1 MAAVAVLP
9 EGKSVFGVKL
19 RDTLE
24 RDLPGG
30 YIRVLDFSRP
40 PLCREGLRIA
50 VNAHLGEQGF
60 KSRASL
66 SFVATDLLKAEAMP
80 RSPSSV
86 A

>member
-40 PLCREGLRIA
+40 PLCRNSLRIA
-50 VNAHLGEQGF
+50 VKAHVGENSF
-60 KSRASL
+60 KARASL
-66 SFVATDLLKAEAMP
+66 SFIATDLLEY
-80 RSPSSV
+80 
-86 A
+86 